1 MHFVLNN
8 HVVGDHK
15 GFLMEEHMTVKI
27 MENEEPGTV
36 KTRPPERI
44 RDPGIEVTIGL
55 RRRVIGNHRGAIV
68 IIVIVDNL
76 GARIRD
82 VVISLGWGN
91 FVGWPRG
98 NLRSNRSLN
107 HFDSSPVFLGDG
119 FIPIGEMNNSVFI
132 GVFINDRIP
141 ALTPGDGLKGSRLRV
156 GARSNVQ
163 SKLGLKT
170 LNRLLGFI
178 LSHP

>member
-1 MHFVLNN
+1 MHFVLNQY
-8 HVVGDHK
+8 VVADHK

-27 MENEEPGTV
+27 MENEEPGIV
-36 KTRPPERI
+36 KPRTSERI
-44 RDPGIEVTIGL
+44 RNPGIEVTIGL

-68 IIVIVDNL
+68 IIIIVNNL

-98 NLRSNRSLN
+98 NLRSNRSPN
-107 HFDSSPVFLGDG
+107 RFDSTPVFLGDG
-119 FIPIGEMNNSVFI
+119 FIPIGEMNNSVSI

-141 ALTPGDGLKGSRLRV
+141 ALTPGDELRGSRLRV

-163 SKLGLKT
+163 SKLGLKI
-170 LNRLLGFI
+170 LNRPLGFI